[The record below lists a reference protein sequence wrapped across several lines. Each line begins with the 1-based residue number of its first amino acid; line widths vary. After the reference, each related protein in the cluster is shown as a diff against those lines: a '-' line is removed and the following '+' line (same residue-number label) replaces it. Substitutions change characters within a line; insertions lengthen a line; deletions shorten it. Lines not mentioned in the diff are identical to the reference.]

1 MGSCVLK
8 EEMATHSTEE
18 PKGLQ
23 STESGTTEEAEYT
36 RALCVCVCVCV
47 CRYVCLITVFSTK
60 EVTSLI
66 ESILFHSLLQLQ
78 YLEKCL
84 AHIYRGTQ

>member
-23 STESGTTEEAEYT
+23 STGSGTTEEAEYT
-36 RALCVCVCVCV
+36 RAFCVCVCVCMCVDV
-47 CRYVCLITVFSTK
+47 CV
-60 EVTSLI
+60 
-66 ESILFHSLLQLQ
+66 
-78 YLEKCL
+78 
-84 AHIYRGTQ
+84 